1 MSGRPLANLDGLM
14 ESLGRL
20 KSAWA
25 SQGIECGVPAT
36 DAELAE
42 FERSHRVCLPDDVRE
57 YFLRVNGMA
66 RNEWWQWDD
75 DLINFYPLA
84 ELIRCEETAGPTA
97 TTAPPPS
104 GAVYAIG
111 SRPVLNRTD
120 LFRVPVP
127 LPQSRR
133 RRAFRLGQ
141 RLVATRQSPC
151 AFYSP
156 RIRRGRGWTPSP
168 NSRARSTRLAS
179 PSVVG

>member
-1 MSGRPLANLDGLM
+1 NPTPWPSGTGSSRGRPTDERAALSEPRRSDGVA
-14 ESLGRL
+14 RTAQ
-20 KSAWA
+20 SAWA

-97 TTAPPPS
+97 
-104 GAVYAIG
+104 
-111 SRPVLNRTD
+111 R
-120 LFRVPVP
+120 
-127 LPQSRR
+127 
-133 RRAFRLGQ
+133 
-141 RLVATRQSPC
+141 
-151 AFYSP
+151 
-156 RIRRGRGWTPSP
+156 
-168 NSRARSTRLAS
+168 
-179 PSVVG
+179 

>member
-1 MSGRPLANLDGLM
+1 MSGRHLANLDGLM

-42 FERSHRVCLPDDVRE
+42 FEKSHRVCLPADLRE

-84 ELIRCEETAGPTA
+84 ELIRCAETAGQTA
-97 TTAPPPS
+97 RFVFADHCISAHEYAVELTASLPLS
-104 GAVYAIG
+104 GSVYVIG
-111 SRPVLNRTD
+111 SGPVLIARTFSEFLARYLNRD
-120 LFRVPVP
+120 DGVLF
-127 LPQSRR
+127 
-133 RRAFRLGQ
+133 
-141 RLVATRQSPC
+141 
-151 AFYSP
+151 
-156 RIRRGRGWTPSP
+156 GWV
-168 NSRARSTRLAS
+168 RD
-179 PSVVG
+179 